1 MLNSIGTFHHGC
13 IKPGFTMVDYCIGK
27 GTLFARI
34 IMTLILKL
42 GSFLSGIWNNEK
54 CQNLAK

>member
-1 MLNSIGTFHHGC
+1 MPNSICTFHHGC
-13 IKPGFTMVDYCIGK
+13 IKPGFTMGDYCIDK
-27 GTLFARI
+27 GTLFTRI

-54 CQNLAK
+54 YQNLAK